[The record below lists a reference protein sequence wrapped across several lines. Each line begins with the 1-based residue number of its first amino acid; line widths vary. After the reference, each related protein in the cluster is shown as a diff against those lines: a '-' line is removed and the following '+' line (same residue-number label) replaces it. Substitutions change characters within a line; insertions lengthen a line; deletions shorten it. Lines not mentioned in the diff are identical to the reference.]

1 MHLVTKH
8 TYDGRAVP
16 DRLGEA
22 KYYETLSVIGTDS
35 TEITLHD
42 AYGFTL
48 APVGTIGVSYRVT
61 QNPDYAGVAQ
71 VMSNTLT
78 GDILQGGILS
88 GSVYAR
94 DLNSGTVV
102 IVNGTIAGARQVET
116 LTVVGTTDTAGTVDI
131 YLLSGLYGGGST
143 AKTWT
148 ISVGTAETPPTV
160 AAKIYAAMGAT
171 VTNGGSVL
179 FNLTNPG
186 TTDALVLTAYR
197 AAANDAGL
205 QFGYE
210 DQHGLEDG
218 TSADTTAGAA
228 VSTMAA
234 SALIMGTALFSDDTV
249 GSFFTV
255 AVSGTKVTLTA
266 IAAAGSDSTM
276 DFAWVNTSCIG
287 FTESAS
293 TLVTNGT
300 EPGDGQ
306 WFELAT
312 GASLTIAPPP
322 GCITEYDWRFSKI
335 YAKATHDMVLACTYW
350 GFPSIGSGA
359 CVALT

>member
-8 TYDGRAVP
+8 TYDGHAVP

-22 KYYETLSVIGTDS
+22 KYYESMSVIGTDS
-35 TEITLHD
+35 TEITLRN
-42 AYGFTL
+42 AYGMTIFPIGTL
-48 APVGTIGVSYRVT
+48 GVSYRVT

-116 LTVVGTTDTAGTVDI
+116 LTVVGTVGTTGTIAMYLTSALFGTGKAWTVPVTAGNTPVAIAGNI
-131 YLLSGLYGGGST
+131 YT
-143 AKTWT
+143 ATT
-148 ISVGTAETPPTV
+148 
-160 AAKIYAAMGAT
+160 
-171 VTNGGSVL
+171 GSVL
-179 FNLTNPG
+179 DDAGTTLLYTLASPG
-186 TTDALVLTAYR
+186 TTAALIMTAYR
-197 AAANDAGL
+197 AAANDATW
-205 QFGYE
+205 QWGYE
-210 DQHGLEDG
+210 DQNGLTTG
-218 TSADTTAGAA
+218 TSANTTAGAA

-234 SALIMGTALFSDDTV
+234 SALIMGTALFSNANV

-255 AVSGTKVTLTA
+255 AVTGTTVTMTA
-266 IAAAGSDSTM
+266 RAAAGSDSTM
-276 DFAWVNTSCIG
+276 DFAWVNTSTIG
-287 FTESAS
+287 FNESAS

-306 WFELAT
+306 WFTIAT
-312 GASLTIAPPP
+312 GASLTIAPPA
-322 GCITEYDWRFSKI
+322 GCITEYDWRFAKI
-335 YAKATHDMVLACTYW
+335 YAKATHNILLGCNYW

-359 CVALT
+359 CVGLT